1 MGITVETAEA
11 GRGVGTAD
19 EEGEAWG
26 PARETCQRTGKRDR
40 RGLGKGVAKVG
51 GQTVEGCFSRPSA
64 LGCAGEIL
72 IVSSKDPS
80 EARVSLSSSQEN
92 WEYF

>member
-19 EEGEAWG
+19 EEGEAWD

-51 GQTVEGCFSRPSA
+51 GQTVDKGVSNSRRIHFSGDRGVRRGP
-64 LGCAGEIL
+64 
-72 IVSSKDPS
+72 VTF
-80 EARVSLSSSQEN
+80 SLQESVGTKQR
-92 WEYF
+92 